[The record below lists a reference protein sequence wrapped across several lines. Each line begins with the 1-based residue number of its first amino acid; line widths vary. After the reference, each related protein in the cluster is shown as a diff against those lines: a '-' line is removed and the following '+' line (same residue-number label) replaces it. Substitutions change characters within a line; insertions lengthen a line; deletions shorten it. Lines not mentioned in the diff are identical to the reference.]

1 MYRSSLLFPRPLDK
15 ALGSFGN
22 ILDSNSLLWL
32 LDPLLDHDV
41 QPIVTNACA
50 ALYRLAHGQVSF
62 RCNPNGLEGADRTA
76 VRRCEVRQSLFPIT
90 KRRLRR
96 RSADRLSFRV
106 HSRAIDAP
114 RTPSATNRIKP
125 RCGAYN
131 RKENIMSNTQPT
143 LILQRQRTWRGQTSD
158 LDQDRRRISAWHR

>member
-1 MYRSSLLFPRPLDK
+1 MVRCPF
-15 ALGSFGN
+15 
-22 ILDSNSLLWL
+22 
-32 LDPLLDHDV
+32 DV
-41 QPIVTNACA
+41 IPT
-50 ALYRLAHGQVSF
+50 
-62 RCNPNGLEGADRTA
+62 GLKDADRTA

-143 LILQRQRTWRGQTSD
+143 LIAFSVKERGEGKQAIWTKIGAAFPHGTGKGLTIE
-158 LDQDRRRISAWHR
+158 LDA